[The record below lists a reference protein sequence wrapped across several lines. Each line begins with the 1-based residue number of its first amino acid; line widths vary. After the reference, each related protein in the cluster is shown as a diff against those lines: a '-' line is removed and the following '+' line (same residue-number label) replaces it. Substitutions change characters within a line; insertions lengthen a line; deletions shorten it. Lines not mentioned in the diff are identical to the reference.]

1 MRRTFAIDYDLRNI
15 VLKNSLE
22 HSNEIGLGLG
32 LANKKGI
39 RTYDPITLD
48 VSYVF
53 GNDYD
58 VVMIRLS
65 RRY

>member
-1 MRRTFAIDYDLRNI
+1 MRRRFAFDYDLRNT

-22 HSNEIGLGLG
+22 HSDEIGLGLG
-32 LANKKGI
+32 PNKKGI
-39 RTYDPITLD
+39 RTYDPITPD